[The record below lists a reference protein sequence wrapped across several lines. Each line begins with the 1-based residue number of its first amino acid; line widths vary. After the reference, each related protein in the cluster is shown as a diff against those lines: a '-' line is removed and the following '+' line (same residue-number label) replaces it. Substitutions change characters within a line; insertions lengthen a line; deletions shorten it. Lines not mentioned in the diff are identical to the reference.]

1 MKIAMFEG
9 YGFGAHRRRRRKS
22 RRGGRRGSQSR
33 LARAAR
39 ACKGKPG
46 AKFRACVRKKM
57 KSRR

>member
-1 MKIAMFEG
+1 MFEG
-9 YGFGAHRRRRRKS
+9 YGNLGAYRKRRRRRRS
-22 RRGGRRGSQSR
+22 TGRRGRSQSK